1 MQSDIQI
8 PSIDLL
14 EDIAADLARTAQIAG
29 DRPNAAALN
38 KAAYRLPGV
47 YDVLRFSAGDL
58 LIPSATT
65 AGQLYRVSGAGCSCE
80 AGIHGRACWHSALA
94 EIILVARD
102 RQGDD
107 DDGDDDDGDV
117 EDGDPYETY
126 APPPDVDSEPF
137 LCSGPL
143 PDDGGP
149 ADLAPMRT
157 RLARVIAAARAAV
170 WQVAA

>member
-1 MQSDIQI
+1 MQSDITI
-8 PSIDLL
+8 PDLFLL
-14 EDIAADLARTAQIAG
+14 EDIAAELARTAQIAG
-29 DRPNAAALN
+29 DRANASALN

-58 LIPSATT
+58 LIPSATS

-102 RQGDD
+102 RQ
-107 DDGDDDDGDV
+107 GDDDDGDV

>member
-1 MQSDIQI
+1 MQSDITI
-8 PSIDLL
+8 PTVDLL
-14 EDIAADLARTAQIAG
+14 EDIAADLARCAQLAG

-65 AGQLYRVSGAGCSCE
+65 AGQLYRVSAAGCSCE
-80 AGIHGRACWHSALA
+80 AGIHGRPCWHSALT

-102 RQGDD
+102 RLGDA
-107 DDGDDDDGDV
+107 DDGDV
-117 EDGDPYETY
+117 DDGSDPYERY
-126 APPPDVDSEPF
+126 EPIPDVDADPF
-137 LCSGPL
+137 LCDGPL

-157 RLARVIAAARAAV
+157 RLRNVIAAARAAV

>member
-8 PSIDLL
+8 PDLFLL

-29 DRPNAAALN
+29 DRPNASALN

-107 DDGDDDDGDV
+107 DDGDVD
-117 EDGDPYETY
+117 DGDPYETY

-137 LCSGPL
+137 LCEGPL
-143 PDDGGP
+143 PEPDEP
-149 ADLAPMRT
+149 ADLAPART
-157 RLARVIAAARAAV
+157 RLARVIAAARAVV
-170 WQVAA
+170 WQAAA

>member
-38 KAAYRLPGV
+38 KAAYR
-47 YDVLRFSAGDL
+47 
-58 LIPSATT
+58 
-65 AGQLYRVSGAGCSCE
+65 VSGAGCSCE

-102 RQGDD
+102 RLSDE
-107 DDGDDDDGDV
+107 DDGDGGDGD
-117 EDGDPYETY
+117 EDAYERY
-126 APPPDVDSEPF
+126 APLPDVDDEPF
-137 LCSGPL
+137 LCDYAL
-143 PDDGGP
+143 PELDEP
-149 ADLAPMRT
+149 ADLAPART
-157 RLARVIAAARAAV
+157 RLAHLIAAARAAV

>member
-8 PSIDLL
+8 PDLFLL
-14 EDIAADLARTAQIAG
+14 EDIAAELARTAQLAG
-29 DRPNAAALN
+29 DRPNASALN

-58 LIPSATT
+58 LIPSATS
-65 AGQLYRVSGAGCSCE
+65 AGQLYRVSAAGCSCE

-102 RQGDD
+102 RLGDE
-107 DDGDDDDGDV
+107 DDGDGGDGD
-117 EDGDPYETY
+117 EDAYERY
-126 APPPDVDSEPF
+126 APLPDVDDEPF
-137 LCSGPL
+137 LCDYAL
-143 PDDGGP
+143 PELDEP
-149 ADLAPMRT
+149 ADLAPART
-157 RLARVIAAARAAV
+157 RLAHLIAAARAAV